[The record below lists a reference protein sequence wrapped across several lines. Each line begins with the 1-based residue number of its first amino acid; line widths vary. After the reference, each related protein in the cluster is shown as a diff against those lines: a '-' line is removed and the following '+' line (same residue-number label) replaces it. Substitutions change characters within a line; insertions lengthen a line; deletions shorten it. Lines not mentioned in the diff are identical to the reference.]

1 MDTVEEAQRGGGGE
15 QENVLYLFL
24 AHVLAICAENKLS
37 P

>member
-1 MDTVEEAQRGGGGE
+1 MDTVEEAQRGGGE
-15 QENVLYLFL
+15 QENVPYLFL